1 MKFLSLLTAVLA
13 KVDHH
18 ETQEF
23 WVYPGGEQH
32 THTGT
37 KVFIYPEVT
46 SNLKIRTPSSVASPT
61 LLMVGPMR
69 RGK

>member
-37 KVFIYPEVT
+37 KVFV
-46 SNLKIRTPSSVASPT
+46 SPIDY
-61 LLMVGPMR
+61 
-69 RGK
+69 